1 MAWAPSSAPFLRF
14 SSRLSWLATSK
25 KGARDH
31 RNRSGTDFDPFKL
44 FRLFPLSPS
53 PSRLGRL
60 PLSFLST
67 FVEHTKM
74 KFQLALSTLLLGALS
89 VQAVPHVE
97 DKGLH
102 ARDGL
107 SARGHAMFR
116 YGKANGYTRRKTKTC
131 TAHLST
137 NSGNANT
144 APASSSQ
151 SVAADGG
158 ANAPV
163 ITLPT
168 SEPVPTSSEQPAPE
182 PSPSSQEPQ
191 PVPSAEPAP
200 SSGGNTASNN
210 NPDIQAYL
218 SQHNNERAAHGA
230 SALTWADD
238 LAGVAQDWV
247 NKCIWQHSGGK
258 FGENLSVG
266 TNMSPSGAVQLWL
279 DERDEYNP
287 ASPQYSHWTQVVWK
301 GSKEVGC
308 AVASCP
314 AANFFGAGASGTALF
329 YACEYRPAGNVIGQF
344 AQNVQK

>member
-116 YGKANGYTRRKTKTC
+116 SRQTLETPILPL
-131 TAHLST
+131 HLARSRWLQT
-137 NSGNANT
+137 EAQT
-144 APASSSQ
+144 H
-151 SVAADGG
+151 
-158 ANAPV
+158 
-163 ITLPT
+163 
-168 SEPVPTSSEQPAPE
+168 
-182 PSPSSQEPQ
+182 PSSHSQQVSQCPRPLSNQ
-191 PVPSAEPAP
+191 LPSHRHRPRNPNRYRALNPLRALAEILQATATQISKPTFVRICSFDVRVLTP
-200 SSGGNTASNN
+200 RSS
-210 NPDIQAYL
+210 
-218 SQHNNERAAHGA
+218 
-230 SALTWADD
+230 
-238 LAGVAQDWV
+238 
-247 NKCIWQHSGGK
+247 
-258 FGENLSVG
+258 
-266 TNMSPSGAVQLWL
+266 
-279 DERDEYNP
+279 
-287 ASPQYSHWTQVVWK
+287 TQ
-301 GSKEVGC
+301 
-308 AVASCP
+308 
-314 AANFFGAGASGTALF
+314 
-329 YACEYRPAGNVIGQF
+329 
-344 AQNVQK
+344 